1 MSRKKKVTL
10 DVTAGDTADYNVAHG
25 VTIVNGQPVRGRKVR
40 LTLAEALFDLSLG
53 RIEPVKALSEKPA
66 DDGDGDGDGDGRD

>member
-1 MSRKKKVTL
+1 MSRKKNLVP
-10 DVTAGDTADYNVAHG
+10 DVTAGDAEDYNVAHG

-53 RIEPVKALSEKPA
+53 RIEPVKALSGKTA
-66 DDGDGDGDGDGRD
+66 DEADGDADGRD